1 MKMVTNLCLVFY
13 FAILPCMTEN
23 PCYWKQDEP
32 KSFPFKFS
40 ILFVLSLETVW
51 SMILICY
58 LWFFFVLFFSL
69 RALFAVAWNFHLI
82 STVFIEKLDIR
93 LLLSVWIF
101 LNVQVCMILSV
112 KDKGLSGVSSPL
124 WLFFWGIVTWSWGWP
139 WIYPISHVSRLQVCA
154 IMPHLCATRDKTEGF
169 MYVSEALYQLSH
181 TPSLKAGLEHVIFL
195 PCSLQHLTT
204 NVYHNNHL
212 VLSLVFNLFVCF
224 VLLFSFGVWVY
235 NINVFSPSLASLL

>member
-181 TPSLKAGLEHVIFL
+181 TPSLK
-195 PCSLQHLTT
+195 
-204 NVYHNNHL
+204 VYIRLALNMWFSYL
-212 VLSLVFNLFVCF
+212 VLFSTWQPMCTITTIWSCLWFLTCLFVSSFCL
-224 VLLFSFGVWVY
+224 VLGFEF
-235 NINVFSPSLASLL
+235 II